1 MIFSEPFVVRTKE
14 DLKDAI
20 LTLGFLPFFKNSI
33 PGFSLEEHV
42 HPDAWYHRDTDRWDV
57 WEWKGPVIREL
68 GCAYGKFFEKK
79 AVFVSPAF
87 FPDFANVRRDGYDF
101 DALYDDEKAARKDK
115 ILFDLIAENAPIRTS
130 DLKALG
136 NYGKNGVKGFE
147 TVITRL
153 QQECYVLISD
163 FVYAVDKNGKPYGWG
178 SGVYSTPEKFF
189 GSPFTENVYA
199 REPEESKERI
209 LRHLKQVTG
218 TDVRI

>member
-115 ILFDLIAENAPIRTS
+115 ILFDLIAENAPIRTA

-163 FVYAVDKNGKPYGWG
+163 FVYAVDKKGKPYGWG